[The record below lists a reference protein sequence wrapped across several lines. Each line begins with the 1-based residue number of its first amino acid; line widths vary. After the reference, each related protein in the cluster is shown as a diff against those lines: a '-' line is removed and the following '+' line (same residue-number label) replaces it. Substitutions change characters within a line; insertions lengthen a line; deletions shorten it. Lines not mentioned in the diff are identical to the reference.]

1 MGGAMNA
8 PILDGRD
15 AEAVVADLVA
25 RASAYVPGW
34 RVGSSGPSAALA
46 GVFGRYLQALIERVN
61 QAPAKHELAFL
72 DQLGLDLLPPQA
84 ARAPIV
90 FTPLPNAGDV
100 RVPAASQVGADVEG
114 HDGPLVYETEE
125 DVALAAAR
133 LAEVVTLWPGRDA
146 FADHTS
152 DVLGGIPFRLF
163 QPLRPVAHELY
174 LGHAVHLSLSGPAT
188 VEVRFELS
196 LTADPPLNLAWEYWD
211 GEVWR
216 GFKDFVPPEGATD
229 RDSLD
234 GTAGLSRSGVV
245 RLVADCA
252 TTAPRTVAG
261 VASSWIRARVADPL
275 PPSATRRLPLVDRIS
290 LATILASPFGALT
303 VLTEG
308 TGAPGLFVSLEMLA
322 GQGVG
327 VAGSRIEV
335 TDAEGVRRD
344 AVVSGE
350 SVMFD
355 GLAPG
360 DYELRVS
367 IVGFPPLETP
377 VSVGEFGLAAWVNAT
392 IEGIMPDSAYADALK
407 LDVTK
412 TFYPLGQ
419 VPRAGSSF
427 SLSSEEALSK
437 PGASLTLFPTEAE
450 TGQDATE
457 DDKDVEVVAEYWD
470 GGSWRSFTIGGQ
482 PIPATTVQAFFGG
495 TGFTVDV
502 PADLAE
508 RDLAGEPGRWIRMQV
523 RAGAFLA
530 ARSIEIGAETVT
542 VTEPRPPALSG
553 VRLGYVYR
561 SPEDPADA
569 CITYGDF
576 TWQDHTD
583 DARWRGGSF
592 EPFGPVADRTPTLY
606 LGFDRALPADVIGLF
621 LDAAGQEGVDD
632 GPALRWETWDG
643 TTWLPITVSDETAN
657 LARQG
662 LVRAVCP
669 GADPPVSALVLRAD
683 GDVLEVADAPQ
694 ALRFRPGDL
703 VEVAKDGKGELAT
716 VASSDDGVIRLRTPL
731 GATYD
736 RANVTL
742 AALPRFGTPRSW
754 IRARLESDGD
764 PLEAEL
770 GGVHL
775 NATWASQVQT
785 FVGEP
790 LGSSDGRPGQSLFFR
805 TSPVLAGEVVEVR
818 ELDGPRAEVELPI
831 LLAEL
836 EGHGL
841 SAADVRT
848 VADPRTGLV
857 TEAWV
862 RWQGRPNLFFSGP
875 DDRHYVIER
884 SRGRVQFGD
893 GVLGRIPPTGR
904 DNVRTARYRSGGGLI
919 GNVPAG
925 AIGQILSGV
934 PAQGATNPRAAEGGA
949 DGELPDGVFSRGPA
963 MVRHRRQA
971 LSLEDVEALAREASP
986 AVAVARALPT
996 THPTGRPAPGWVK
1009 VIVMPHSGDPRPSPS
1024 FELRRR
1030 IEAFLAL
1037 RAPAGAARQF
1047 RVAAP
1052 DYQPIG
1058 VEAVVVPV
1066 DPSKAGPVVAAATAA
1081 IRAFL
1086 HPLTGGPQGT
1096 GWPFGRD
1103 VFASDVASVLESTPG
1118 VDVVP
1123 NLELLLDGTPRGDR
1137 VEVPGDRIVV
1147 AGPIRIRAQ
1156 GSEG

>member
-1 MGGAMNA
+1 MNA

-15 AEAVVADLVA
+15 AEGVVADLVA
-25 RASAYVPGW
+25 RAPAYVPGW
-34 RVGSSGPSAALA
+34 RVGSSGPSAAMA
-46 GVFGRYLQALIERVN
+46 AVFGRYLQALIERVN

-84 ARAPIV
+84 ARAPMV

-152 DVLGGIPFRLF
+152 DVLGGVPFRLF

-174 LGHAVHLSLSGPAT
+174 LAHAVHLSLSGPAT

-216 GFKDFVPPEGATD
+216 GFKDFVPPDRATD

-261 VASSWIRARVADPL
+261 VASSWIRARVAEPL
-275 PPSATRRLPLVDRIS
+275 PPSATRRLPLVDRLS
-290 LATILASPFGALT
+290 LATVLASPFGTLWAST
-303 VLTEG
+303 DTIG
-308 TGAPGLFVSLEMLA
+308 TAGRLEVSLA
-322 GQGVG
+322 GVEFLGIE
-327 VAGSRIEV
+327 VAGSRVEV
-335 TDAEGVRRD
+335 TDAEGDRRD
-344 AVVSGE
+344 AVVGADN
-350 SVMFD
+350 VRFD
-355 GLAPG
+355 GLDPG
-360 DYELRVS
+360 TYDLRVS
-367 IVGFPPLETP
+367 IVGFPPLET
-377 VSVGEFGLAAWVNAT
+377 SVFLGSSGVIVVVGAT
-392 IEGIMPDSAYADALK
+392 IEGIPPDSAYADALK

-427 SLSSEEALSK
+427 SMSSEEALSK
-437 PGASLTLFPTEAE
+437 PGASLTLFPTAAT
-450 TGQDATE
+450 TGQDGTTA
-457 DDKDVEVVAEYWD
+457 DKNVEIVAEYWD
-470 GGSWRSFTIGGQ
+470 GGTWRSLTVGGQ
-482 PIPATTVQAFFGG
+482 PIPAATVQAFFGG

-502 PADLAE
+502 PPDLAQRE
-508 RDLAGEPGRWIRMQV
+508 VGGEPGRWLRMQV
-523 RAGAFLA
+523 RGGAFLA
-530 ARSIEIGAETVT
+530 SRTIDIGDESVT
-542 VTEPRPPALSG
+542 VTEPRPPGLSG

-576 TWQDHTD
+576 AWQDHTD

-621 LDAAGQEGVDD
+621 LDVAGQEGVDD

-662 LVRAVCP
+662 IVRAVCP
-669 GADPPVSALVLRAD
+669 GTAPPVSALVLRAE
-683 GDVLEVADAPQ
+683 GIALEVADAPQ

-716 VASSDDGVIRLRTPL
+716 VASSDDGVIRVRTPL

-736 RANVTL
+736 RATVTL
-742 AALPRFGTPRSW
+742 AAFPRFGTPRSW

-770 GGVHL
+770 GGIHL

-836 EGHGL
+836 EAHGL
-841 SAADVRT
+841 SADAVRT
-848 VADPRTGLV
+848 VADPRTGRV

-904 DNVRTARYRSGGGLI
+904 DNVRTATYRSGGGQI

-949 DGELPDGVFSRGPA
+949 DGELPGGALSRGPA

-1037 RAPAGAARQF
+1037 RAPAGAAGQI

-1066 DPSKAGPVVAAATAA
+1066 DPSKAGPVVEAATAA